1 MVQELSAPIIVIVED
16 EESHLELIRRAFASA
31 QQFPVEIKH
40 CSTIHEAE
48 QYLSSVPDKSIYAV
62 IVDWNLP
69 DGHGMDLL
77 RRVTVH
83 APYLLMTSFGNE
95 SLAVEAMKAGAMDYI
110 VKSPEEFIRMPNTVQ
125 RIAREWAN
133 IDKRKIAEEALRKSE
148 GQLRALIDNANEPIW
163 SIDSS
168 YHLLAVNSAFQAVI
182 QVLTQ
187 KNVFLGAN
195 ILDYLPDDSST
206 QRSMWKE
213 YYDSVLR
220 SGKQRIVEQQQ
231 EIEGKLI
238 DYEIA
243 LNPIISSSHEIT
255 GVVVFTRDVSERKR
269 SERVLRERE
278 EKLNAALIEKSRL
291 VEELERQKTM
301 TLQAVIEGQE
311 HERSR
316 IAKDLHDG
324 VGQMLSVI
332 KIGMSS
338 VEDKIATWLPQEAS
352 QLHESIVLLDKVVQE
367 VRSVSHQLMP
377 VALKQLGLSSS
388 IHDICSSITASTDIR
403 IDTELSALEVRFDA
417 LQELTLYRIIQE
429 LINNTL
435 KYGEAKRIS
444 IQALR
449 EETALLIMY
458 EDDGKG
464 FDMQAQRIGLGL
476 HNIASRVAILG
487 GTVEIH
493 SSPGGGMAA
502 TIDIPLP

>member
-1 MVQELSAPIIVIVED
+1 MNQVPPIIVIVED
-16 EESHLELIRRAFASA
+16 EEAHFELIHRAFISA
-31 QQFPVEIKH
+31 RQFPVEIRH
-40 CSTIHEAE
+40 CPTIHDAE
-48 QYLSSVPDKSIYAV
+48 EYLPTVSEKRLYAV

-77 RRVTVH
+77 RKVNIK

-110 VKSPEEFIRMPNTVQ
+110 VKSPEEFLRMPATVQ
-125 RIAREWAN
+125 RIAREWSN
-133 IDKRKIAEEALRKSE
+133 IRQRTIAEEALRKSE
-148 GQLRALIDNANEPIW
+148 GQLRALIDNTNEPIW
-163 SIDSS
+163 SIDSA
-168 YHLLAVNSAFQAVI
+168 YCLLAFNSAFQAIV
-182 QVLTQ
+182 QVLTR

-195 ILDYLPDDSST
+195 VFEYLADDGPY
-206 QRSMWKE
+206 QRFVWQE

-231 EIEGKLI
+231 EIDGRMI
-238 DYEIA
+238 DFEIA
-243 LNPIISSSHEIT
+243 LNPIISFSDEVT

-269 SERVLRERE
+269 SERALRERE
-278 EKLNAALIEKSRL
+278 ERLHVALQEKNRL
-291 VEELERQKTM
+291 LEELERQKTI

-332 KIGMSS
+332 KIGISAA
-338 VEDKIATWLPQEAS
+338 EEKIASSSPHEAS
-352 QLHESIVLLDKVVQE
+352 RLRESILLLDTAVQE

-388 IHDICSSITASTDIR
+388 IHDICSSITASTAIR
-403 IDTELSALEVRFDA
+403 IDTELSALEQRFDA
-417 LQELTLYRIIQE
+417 LLELTLYRIIQE

-435 KYGEAKRIS
+435 KYGEANRIS

-449 EETALLIMY
+449 EEKALLIMY

-476 HNIASRVAILG
+476 HNIASRVTILG

-502 TIDIPLP
+502 TIDIPLL